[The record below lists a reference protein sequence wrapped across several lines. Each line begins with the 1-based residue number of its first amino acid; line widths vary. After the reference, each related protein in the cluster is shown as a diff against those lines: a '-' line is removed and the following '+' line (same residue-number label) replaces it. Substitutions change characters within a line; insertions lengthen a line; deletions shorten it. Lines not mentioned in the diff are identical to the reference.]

1 MARSARQSK
10 ILELIST
17 KEIETQDG
25 LSLVLL
31 DNGEVYGW
39 GYNTYGILGDGYEV
53 GGIYPTPVKLKLEN
67 VRIYTSMEN
76 LFTLSKY
83 SGYSPDLGES
93 GSVDIGVGYN
103 VFSRGV
109 DQGRYPLP
117 RTISFGIQVSL

>member
-1 MARSARQSK
+1 METQEQSEHMNIPRFSK
-10 ILELIST
+10 IRWDKNNGIAFTDRWLEMVLIFRLKT
-17 KEIETQDG
+17 LDTVIPFPK
-25 LSLVLL
+25 SLLKKV
-31 DNGEVYGW
+31 
-39 GYNTYGILGDGYEV
+39 
-53 GGIYPTPVKLKLEN
+53 KLEN